1 MNLEHDTTNVTVS
14 ESGEVVVEPDILE
27 FWRSQGY
34 TIEGVSD
41 VKAIPSSS
49 RDIAHIVCK
58 VETYAYPK
66 GHDNLDIAAHGLQI
80 PICSCERFKY
90 QEAVDVSDTHLA
102 DGNMGT
108 CHHLEKAYKELRAAN
123 DDNQEELL

>member
-14 ESGEVVVEPDILE
+14 ESGEVVVEPEILE
-27 FWRSQGY
+27 FWRGQGY

-49 RDIAHIVCK
+49 RDIAHIVCR

-66 GHDNLDIAAHGLQI
+66 GHDNLDIVEHKQTYG
-80 PICSCERFKY
+80 ICSCEDFSFNR
-90 QEAVDVSDTHLA
+90 APDVSETYLA
-102 DGNMGT
+102 DGHVGS
-108 CHHLEKAYKELRAAN
+108 CKHLKKAYKEVRAAN
-123 DDNQEELL
+123 DDAQDTL